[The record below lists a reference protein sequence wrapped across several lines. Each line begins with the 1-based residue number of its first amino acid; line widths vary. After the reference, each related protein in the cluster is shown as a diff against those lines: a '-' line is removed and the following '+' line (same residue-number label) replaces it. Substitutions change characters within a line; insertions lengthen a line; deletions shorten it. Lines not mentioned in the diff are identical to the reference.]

1 MVHNIIFWKKYRIY
15 TVNIVAIPVLIVLMI
30 LEMFKADIQLTP
42 RLFSKILKM
51 FFIPLSYI
59 GETFEKLKQAI
70 QGKLK
75 INIDTAKHKKIRQ
88 IIKAICITVP
98 IVVIIILLL
107 SSADEIFGS
116 IFTKIIQSIFN
127 SLSHIQMGDFVV
139 RLILIVCAF
148 IYLLCF
154 FDYITFR
161 YEKEDGKETTMTE
174 VKDNFT
180 IKVLLGTLNIIYLIF
195 CIIQVKSLFMRDVNI
210 NYAQYARQGFFQLMI
225 VSLINLV
232 TILIAKNR
240 EKEQN
245 YNKYIRIMCLLMV
258 AFTFIILLSSAVRM
272 YFYESIF
279 GYTLLRLLV
288 YCSLFT
294 EAILLIPT
302 IMYIIDKKIN
312 LVKTYL
318 TIVIIIYVCINFAN
332 FDNIIAKRN
341 IDRYIETGKIDIYYL
356 EMQTST
362 DAINQMFRILETN
375 TNLDNIKQETKK
387 YLNTLYDKLKAENM
401 DFRDANISKIFA
413 KNLIEKR
420 LITIPDVTTN
430 NV

>member
-1 MVHNIIFWKKYRIY
+1 
-15 TVNIVAIPVLIVLMI
+15 
-30 LEMFKADIQLTP
+30 
-42 RLFSKILKM
+42 
-51 FFIPLSYI
+51 
-59 GETFEKLKQAI
+59 
-70 QGKLK
+70 
-75 INIDTAKHKKIRQ
+75 
-88 IIKAICITVP
+88 
-98 IVVIIILLL
+98 
-107 SSADEIFGS
+107 
-116 IFTKIIQSIFN
+116 
-127 SLSHIQMGDFVV
+127 
-139 RLILIVCAF
+139 
-148 IYLLCF
+148 
-154 FDYITFR
+154 
-161 YEKEDGKETTMTE
+161 
-174 VKDNFT
+174 
-180 IKVLLGTLNIIYLIF
+180 
-195 CIIQVKSLFMRDVNI
+195 
-210 NYAQYARQGFFQLMI
+210 MI